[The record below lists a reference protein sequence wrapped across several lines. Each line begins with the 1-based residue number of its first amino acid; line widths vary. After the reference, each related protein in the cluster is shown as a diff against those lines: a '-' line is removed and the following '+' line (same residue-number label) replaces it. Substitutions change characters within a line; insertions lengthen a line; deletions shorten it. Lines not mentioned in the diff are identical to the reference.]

1 MAGNQ
6 YPPLAGKEYSE
17 TYDTFNIKSRQK
29 DEYEK
34 MLEPIV
40 KAFGS
45 KPVSFLSIGA
55 GFGRMEDV
63 LVTKY
68 GLKMS
73 FYYAIEPDPTHAKKL
88 KDTVSS
94 WGVEYKI
101 DTNYFSSDMDISQK
115 FDVIFIPQSL
125 YCFPDPFQALLHAK
139 SFLNPGG
146 RLIILHMSSAS
157 GFYQIFSYFSE
168 KAGKNVQTC
177 YDHNNMLVS
186 EDVIR
191 FLAKSGIDCQV
202 KNDIMKETLEIDDF
216 VKQIMYNCKYVNNA
230 ISFIL
235 QTRFE
240 NLSPSLKND
249 ILQKAKDL
257 CIKDVD
263 GKYVLPIEQTMIE
276 ICGK

>member
-6 YPPLAGKEYSE
+6 YPPLSEKEYSE

-29 DEYEK
+29 DEYAK

-40 KAFGS
+40 KVFGS

-55 GFGRMEDV
+55 GFGWMEDA

-73 FYYAIEPDPTHAKKL
+73 FYYAIEPDATHSKKL
-88 KDTVSS
+88 KETVTS
-94 WGVEYKI
+94 WDVEYKI
-101 DTNYFSSDMDISQK
+101 DTNFFTSDMDISQK

-125 YCFPDPFQALLHAK
+125 YCIKDPFQAVLHAK

-146 RLIILHMSSAS
+146 RLIILHMSNAS
-157 GFYQIFSYFSE
+157 GFYQLFSYFLG
-168 KAGKNVQTC
+168 KAGKNFQPC
-177 YDHNNMLVS
+177 YTQNNLLVS
-186 EDVIR
+186 EDVIQ
-191 FLAKSGIDCQV
+191 FLAKSGIDFQV
-202 KNDIMKETLEIDDF
+202 KNDIMRETLEIDDF
-216 VKQIMYNCKYVNNA
+216 VRQLDSKNVNDA

-240 NLSPSLKND
+240 NLSPQLKND
-249 ILQKAKDL
+249 ILQKSKDL

>member
-6 YPPLAGKEYSE
+6 YPPLSEKEYSE

-55 GFGRMEDV
+55 GFGWMENE

-73 FYYAIEPDPTHAKKL
+73 FYYAIEPDAVHSNKL
-88 KDTVSS
+88 KDTVTS

-101 DTNYFSSDMDISQK
+101 DTNFFSKDMDISQT

-125 YCFPDPFQALLHAK
+125 YCIKDPFQAVLHAK

-146 RLIILHMSSAS
+146 RLINLHMSSKS
-157 GFYQIFSYFSE
+157 GFYQIFSYFLE
-168 KAGKNVQTC
+168 KAGKNFQPC
-177 YDHNNMLVS
+177 YDQNNQLVS
-186 EDVIR
+186 EDVVQ
-191 FLAKSGIDCQV
+191 FLTKAGIDFQV
-202 KNDIMKETLEIDDF
+202 KHDIMKETLEIDDF
-216 VKQIMYNCKYVNNA
+216 VRQLSSKNVNGA

-257 CIKDVD
+257 CHKDVD
-263 GKYVLPIEQTMIE
+263 GCYVLPIEQTMIE
-276 ICGK
+276 IRG

>member
-17 TYDTFNIKSRQK
+17 TYDAFIIKTRQK
-29 DEYEK
+29 DEYDK

-55 GFGRMEDV
+55 GFGWMEDV

-186 EDVIR
+186 
-191 FLAKSGIDCQV
+191 
-202 KNDIMKETLEIDDF
+202 
-216 VKQIMYNCKYVNNA
+216 
-230 ISFIL
+230 
-235 QTRFE
+235 
-240 NLSPSLKND
+240 
-249 ILQKAKDL
+249 
-257 CIKDVD
+257 
-263 GKYVLPIEQTMIE
+263 
-276 ICGK
+276 

>member
-73 FYYAIEPDPTHAKKL
+73 FYYAIEPDAVHSNKL
-88 KDTVSS
+88 KDTVTS

-101 DTNYFSSDMDISQK
+101 NTNFFTKDMEISQT

-125 YCFPDPFQALLHAK
+125 YCIKDPFQAVLHAK
-139 SFLNPGG
+139 SFLNPG
-146 RLIILHMSSAS
+146 
-157 GFYQIFSYFSE
+157 
-168 KAGKNVQTC
+168 
-177 YDHNNMLVS
+177 
-186 EDVIR
+186 DV
-191 FLAKSGIDCQV
+191 
-202 KNDIMKETLEIDDF
+202 
-216 VKQIMYNCKYVNNA
+216 
-230 ISFIL
+230 
-235 QTRFE
+235 
-240 NLSPSLKND
+240 
-249 ILQKAKDL
+249 
-257 CIKDVD
+257 
-263 GKYVLPIEQTMIE
+263 
-276 ICGK
+276 

>member
-17 TYDTFNIKSRQK
+17 TYDAFIIKTRQK
-29 DEYEK
+29 DEYDK

-73 FYYAIEPDPTHAKKL
+73 FYYAIEPDPTHSKKL
-88 KDTVSS
+88 KDTVTS

-125 YCFPDPFQALLHAK
+125 YCFQDPFQALLHAK

-157 GFYQIFSYFSE
+157 GFYQIFSYFWE

>member
-1 MAGNQ
+1 
-6 YPPLAGKEYSE
+6 
-17 TYDTFNIKSRQK
+17 
-29 DEYEK
+29 
-34 MLEPIV
+34 
-40 KAFGS
+40 
-45 KPVSFLSIGA
+45 
-55 GFGRMEDV
+55 MEDV
-63 LVTKY
+63 MVTKY

-73 FYYAIEPDPTHAKKL
+73 FYYAIEPDATHSKKL
-88 KDTVSS
+88 KETVTS
-94 WGVEYKI
+94 WDVEYKI
-101 DTNYFSSDMDISQK
+101 DTNFFTSDMDISQK

-191 FLAKSGIDCQV
+191 FLTKSGIDCQV
-202 KNDIMKETLEIDDF
+202 KNDIMKETLDIDDF
-216 VKQIMYNCKYVNNA
+216 VNQRNGKNVNDA

-235 QTRFE
+235 QTQFE
-240 NLSPSLKND
+240 NLSPTLKTD

-276 ICGK
+276 ICG